1 MKSKQI
7 QKLSPS
13 RIIKKVIDNT
23 KEHLNYTDK
32 KLLHNNA
39 ILEGIL
45 RDFNMNEPVKSA
57 FKNIIDNN
65 NKIISENA
73 LFKAV
78 EVIINVDEE
87 DCN

>member
-1 MKSKQI
+1 MKSKGL
-7 QKLSPS
+7 QKLPPS

-23 KEHLNYTDK
+23 KELLNDTDK

-39 ILEGIL
+39 VLEGIL

-73 LFKAV
+73 LFKSV
-78 EVIINVDEE
+78 EVIVNVEEE